1 MTSLNTGAPAPVRT
15 EPVLRSEPTSR
26 PVRIDPGPDGI
37 LYLTFDQPDR
47 QVNVFTFE
55 ALTVLEEL
63 LQELARASE
72 ASAVI
77 ARSVKPDCF
86 LAGADLESIAG
97 VRSRAEAMEASRFGQ
112 RVFALV
118 ETLRLP
124 VVAAIDGVCLGGG
137 TEFALACHYRLVS
150 DRPATRIGLPE
161 VQLGILPAWGGTQRL
176 PQIVGIQRALDLI
189 LTGRTINAQR
199 ARSMG
204 FAEDVFPPELF
215 ADQVLAFTRK
225 VVAEKRGPRRARP
238 QLSLG
243 SRLLEGTPVGRK
255 ILFEQAARKL
265 YATTRGHYPAPALAL
280 GAIEAGIEQGNR
292 AGYALEARGAGELL
306 TSAVSR
312 NLIGIFFMTEAVK
325 KSRGVPPPA
334 PEPRPVADLGV
345 LGAGIMGGGI
355 AHVAAQS
362 GIAVRLRDIKHEAIT
377 SALAHIQDLNRQEVT
392 RRRITPAEA
401 ERRRALIAPTLDY
414 SGFRRT
420 DLVIEAVVENL
431 NVKRQV
437 LGELEAQVRD
447 DCVIGSNTSS
457 LSIADMAAALRRPER
472 FLGIHFFNPVH
483 RMRLIEVVRG
493 PATNAQA
500 ISTAF
505 ELSKRMGKVPVV
517 VGDCPGFL
525 VNRILMPYL
534 GEGCLLLEE
543 GHPIELVD
551 RAMLNFGMPMGPIE
565 LLDEIG
571 LDVASHVSRI
581 LARAYGERVVAS
593 GILDRLVT
601 QGRLGKKNGLGFYRY
616 LSGKRRTAPEVQAVI
631 ESTPRSVPAVQA
643 PTVNLPERLVLPM
656 VNEAARCLMEGIVSS
671 PADVDLAL
679 VLGTGFPPFRGGL
692 LRYADALE
700 IGAVVERL
708 TSLAAEGRPRY
719 EPAPLLID
727 MARQGRRFYADR

>member
-1 MTSLNTGAPAPVRT
+1 MTSLNASAATVQSDPPAFSAT
-15 EPVLRSEPTSR
+15 AG

-37 LYLTFDQPDR
+37 LYLTFDHPDR
-47 QVNVFTFE
+47 KVNVFTFE
-55 ALTVLEEL
+55 TLTLLEKL

-77 ARSVKPDCF
+77 ARSVKSDCF

-97 VRSRAEAMEASRFGQ
+97 VRNRAEAIEASRLGQ
-112 RVFALV
+112 RVFAQV

-199 ARSMG
+199 ARAIG
-204 FAEDVFPPELF
+204 FAEDAFPPELF
-215 ADQVLAFTRK
+215 ADQVLAFTRRI
-225 VVAEKRGPRRARP
+225 VAEKRGPRRARP
-238 QLSLG
+238 HLTFG
-243 SRLLEGTPVGRK
+243 GKLLEGTRAGRR
-255 ILFEQAARKL
+255 ILFGQAGDKL
-265 YATTRGHYPAPALAL
+265 FATTRGHYPAPALAMR
-280 GAIEAGIEQGNR
+280 AVETGIEQGNR
-292 AGYALEARGAGELL
+292 AGYAVEARGAGELL

-325 KSRGVPPPA
+325 KARGVPPPA
-334 PEPRPVADLGV
+334 PEPRPVQDLGV

-362 GIAVRLRDIKHEAIT
+362 GIPVRLRDIKHEAIT
-377 SALAHIQDLNRQEVT
+377 SALAHIQDLNQQEVS
-392 RRRITPAEA
+392 RRRITRAEA
-401 ERRRALIAPTLDY
+401 ERRRALVAPTLDY

-431 NVKRQV
+431 AVKRKV
-437 LGELEAQVRD
+437 LSELEGEVRD

-457 LSIADMAAALRRPER
+457 LSISAMATALRRPER

-483 RMRLIEVVRG
+483 RMRLVEIVRG
-493 PATNAQA
+493 QSTDAQA
-500 ISTAF
+500 ITTAF
-505 ELSKRMGKVPVV
+505 EFAKRSGKVPVV

-534 GEGCLLLEE
+534 GEACLMLEE
-543 GHPIELVD
+543 GHPIEQLD

-581 LARAYGERVVAS
+581 LVQAYGERVVMP
-593 GILDRLVT
+593 GILDRLVA
-601 QGRLGKKNGLGFYRY
+601 QGRLGKKSGLGFYRY
-616 LSGKRRTAPEVQAVI
+616 LSGKRRPAPEVHGLI
-631 ESTPRSVPAVQA
+631 ETLPVPAPA
-643 PTVNLPERLVLPM
+643 GELAANLPERLVLSM
-656 VNEAARCLMEGIVSS
+656 VNEAARCLMEGIVAS

-692 LRYADALE
+692 LRHADALE
-700 IGAVVERL
+700 IGTVVERL
-708 TSLAAEGRPRY
+708 TVMAEEGRPRY
-719 EPAPLLID
+719 EPAPLLVD
-727 MARQGRRFYADR
+727 MARQGRRFYLDR